1 MGKGRDKR
9 RKKKGSTNA
18 GLGAV
23 KTQRKTAKN
32 EEKTE
37 RRLDR
42 RLERDEEDVDALI
55 AKFKLEDERK
65 TQVVI
70 EDDCDPPSVRV
81 HATYTS
87 LPAEVECTSL
97 LFFATYG

>member
-9 RKKKGSTNA
+9 RKQKGSSTA

-42 RLERDEEDVDALI
+42 RLERDEEDIDALLE
-55 AKFKLEDERK
+55 KFRLEDERSS
-65 TQVVI
+65 QPVI
-70 EDDCDPPSVRV
+70 EDDCQPPSVRV
-81 HATYTS
+81 HASYTP
-87 LPAEVECTSL
+87 LPLDVEL
-97 LFFATYG
+97 LVMDALV